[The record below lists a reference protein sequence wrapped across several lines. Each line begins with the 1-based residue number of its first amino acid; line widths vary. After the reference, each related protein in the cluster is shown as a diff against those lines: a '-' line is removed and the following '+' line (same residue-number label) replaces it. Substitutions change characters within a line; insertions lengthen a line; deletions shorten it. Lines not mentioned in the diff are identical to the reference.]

1 MIKNILSIN
10 ILRNV
15 DRDYVSSSINFKDDF
30 HLHTN
35 ILNQIGNELEI
46 ITNTFRRWE
55 KEISQKK
62 GAKNHD

>member
-30 HLHTN
+30 HLHTK

-55 KEISQKK
+55 KEISPKK
-62 GAKNHD
+62 GVENHD